1 VVYQPVG
8 NFWPI
13 QLAEAALYL
22 AVSGLL
28 AGFALWW
35 TRRRLS

>member
-1 VVYQPVG
+1 VVYQPAG

-13 QLAEAALYL
+13 QLAETGVYL
-22 AVSGLL
+22 VASGLL
-28 AGFALWW
+28 AGFCVWW